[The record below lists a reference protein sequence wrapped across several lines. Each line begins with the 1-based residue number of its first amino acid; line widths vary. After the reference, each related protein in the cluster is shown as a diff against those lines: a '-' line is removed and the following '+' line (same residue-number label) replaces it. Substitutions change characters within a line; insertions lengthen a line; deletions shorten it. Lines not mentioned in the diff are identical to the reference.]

1 MDRRKFLHNT
11 LIGFGS
17 LPLARRSVAG
27 QNFESNPFT
36 LGVAS
41 GDVTSTGVVLWTRL
55 APEPE
60 KADGGMPRMPV
71 AVDWELY
78 LDRAMT
84 RLVRRGQALAMPEL
98 AHSVHLELDGLQ
110 PRSHYWYRF
119 RVGGHVSPAGRT
131 LTLPDSLDPL
141 DSAHSGDSS
150 AAVRFATASCQNYTH
165 GHFVAY
171 RQMVRDDPDFVIHL
185 GDYIYDTAFGESFR
199 QHPGSEAPQTLDDF
213 RRWHA
218 CYKSDRFLREAHAA
232 LPFFLAIDNHDALD
246 HNDPSRAAQ
255 RAAAFQAWYEH
266 MPVRGYPGAG
276 ANAFSLH
283 RCIRVGEIAQICLL
297 DGRQFRDPWDICG
310 EDYDPGYGFGNYRQ
324 RCEAIFAEDRSMLG
338 ATQEQWLNE
347 RLQDNR
353 TAWNVIASPGPF
365 LPFSYREG
373 GRDLRYVSAWDAY
386 PANRQRV
393 ARALAQ
399 STTGHPMIL
408 SGDVHSFW
416 AVDGSAVREPQER
429 IPVVEFVTSSISAN
443 WPPVLAQPVSDNLSH
458 NPQVRFYDPAHRGYL
473 LHQVSASEWQTTAR
487 GVDDVQDDES
497 PVRSVARFRVRHG
510 EAGLTRMADPG

>member
-17 LPLARRSVAG
+17 LPLARRAVAR
-27 QNFESNPFT
+27 QSFENDPFT

-41 GDVTSTGVVLWTRL
+41 GDVTDTGVVLWTRL

-71 AVDWELY
+71 AVDWELS
-78 LDRAMT
+78 LNRGMT
-84 RLVRRGQALAMPEL
+84 RIIRNGQTLAMPEL

-119 RVGGHVSPAGRT
+119 RVAGQESPVGRT
-131 LTLPDSLDPL
+131 LTLPGIGDTPDT
-141 DSAHSGDSS
+141 SATL
-150 AAVRFATASCQNYTH
+150 RFVTASCQNYTH

-199 QHPGSEAPQTLDDF
+199 QHPSNDAPQTLDDF

-218 CYKSDRFLREAHAA
+218 RYKSDRFLREAHAA
-232 LPFFLAIDNHDALD
+232 LPFFLAIDNHDAID

-255 RAAAFQAWYEH
+255 RAAAYQAWYEH

-297 DGRQFRDPWDICG
+297 DVRQFRDPWDVCG
-310 EDYDPGYGFGNYRQ
+310 DDYDRSYGFGNYRR

-338 ATQEQWLNE
+338 ASQEQWLSE
-347 RLQDNR
+347 RLQQNSA
-353 TAWNVIASPGPF
+353 AWNVIASPGPF

-373 GRDLRYVSAWDAY
+373 GSDLRYVSAWDAY

-393 ARALAQ
+393 AQALAQ
-399 STTGHPMIL
+399 STTGHPVIL

-416 AVDGSAVREPQER
+416 AVDGSAVRESGER
-429 IPVVEFVTSSISAN
+429 VPVVEFVTSSISAN
-443 WPPVLAQPVSDNLSH
+443 WPPPLAQAVSDNLSY

-473 LHQVSASEWQTTAR
+473 LHQVSDSEWQTSAR
-487 GVDDVQDDES
+487 GIDDVQDDQA
-497 PVRSVARFRVRHG
+497 RGRNVARFSIQHG
-510 EAGLTRMADPG
+510 EAGMTRLEGPG

>member
-1 MDRRKFLHNT
+1 VGRRWRCPNWPIPCIVELRRTATSKSL
-11 LIGFGS
+11 LVS
-17 LPLARRSVAG
+17 LPRRRAR
-27 QNFESNPFT
+27 T
-36 LGVAS
+36 
-41 GDVTSTGVVLWTRL
+41 
-55 APEPE
+55 
-60 KADGGMPRMPV
+60 
-71 AVDWELY
+71 
-78 LDRAMT
+78 
-84 RLVRRGQALAMPEL
+84 
-98 AHSVHLELDGLQ
+98 
-110 PRSHYWYRF
+110 
-119 RVGGHVSPAGRT
+119 SPAGRT
-131 LTLPDSLDPL
+131 LTLPDSLDPSTPL
-141 DSAHSGDSS
+141 I
-150 AAVRFATASCQNYTH
+150 AAIPLPRVRFATASCQNYTH

-171 RQMVRDDPDFVIHL
+171 REMVRDDPDFVIHL
-185 GDYIYDTAFGESFR
+185 GDYIYDTAFGETFR
-199 QHPGSEAPQTLDDF
+199 QHPSSGAPQTLQDF

-232 LPFFLAIDNHDALD
+232 LPFFLAIDNHDAID
-246 HNDPSRAAQ
+246 HNDPSKASL
-255 RAAAFQAWYEH
+255 RAAAYQAWYEH
-266 MPVRGYPGAG
+266 MPVRGYPGSG
-276 ANAFSLH
+276 ANAFSVH
-283 RCIRVGEIAQICLL
+283 RCIRVGKLAQICLL
-297 DGRQFRDPWDICG
+297 DGRQFRDPWDLCG
-310 EDYDPGYGFGNYRQ
+310 DDYDRNYGFGNYRR

-338 ATQEQWLNE
+338 TAQEHWLDE
-347 RLQDNR
+347 RLRQNSA
-353 TAWNVIASPGPF
+353 AWNVIASPGPF
-365 LPFSYREG
+365 LPFSYLEG

-416 AVDGSAVREPQER
+416 AVDGSAVREPRER